1 MMGVQCNIT
10 SAYHPQSNGLD
21 ERFNQTLQRQL
32 LKYVNDEQTDWDLHL
47 DAVLFLYR
55 VSRQDLTKTSPFLLV
70 YGRQPKLP
78 VEFCFQSTGKEEKDD
93 TSGVVESEIKTSEHE
108 ANPQDN
114 LLDEEDA
121 SAEEQNS
128 SMSWN
133 NQDEGLQ
140 EHIRK
145 LVKIRKTALNNIKVA
160 QEHQQR
166 QYDAK
171 HCKDKAKYKVG
182 TLVLVKNSWKLT
194 CKGSKMDPNWLGPYH
209 IHEVLNKGTFRLSQ
223 VKDGKVLAQLY
234 NMTWLK
240 LYYSSDCPSC
250 HTSTRLCP
258 SCRKRCGAKKSC
270 PCRMSKRCCTEWCHP
285 GRSCTNCEESDV
297 IDLDE
302 YQPTVKCQQVP
313 QMWVQADDIILSE
326 VDEKDISSGGWLS
339 DNVING
345 CQNLL

>member
-32 LKYVNDEQTDWDLHL
+32 LKYVNDEQKDWDLHL
-47 DAVLFLYR
+47 DAVLFSYR
-55 VSRQDLTKTSPFLLV
+55 VSRQDSTKTSPFLLV

-78 VEFCFQSTGKEEKDD
+78 VEFCFQSTGKEGKDD

-128 SMSWN
+128 STSWN
-133 NQDEGLQ
+133 NHDEGLQ

-145 LVKIRKTALNNIKVA
+145 LVKIRKTALDNIKVA
-160 QEHQQR
+160 QERQKR

-182 TLVLVKNSWKLT
+182 TLVLVKNSQNSPT
-194 CKGSKMDPNWLGPYH
+194 KGPRWIQIG
-209 IHEVLNKGTFRLSQ
+209 
-223 VKDGKVLAQLY
+223 
-234 NMTWLK
+234 
-240 LYYSSDCPSC
+240 
-250 HTSTRLCP
+250 
-258 SCRKRCGAKKSC
+258 
-270 PCRMSKRCCTEWCHP
+270 
-285 GRSCTNCEESDV
+285 
-297 IDLDE
+297 
-302 YQPTVKCQQVP
+302 
-313 QMWVQADDIILSE
+313 
-326 VDEKDISSGGWLS
+326 
-339 DNVING
+339 
-345 CQNLL
+345 

>member
-108 ANPQDN
+108 ANPRDN
-114 LLDEEDA
+114 LLD
-121 SAEEQNS
+121 EEQNS

-133 NQDEGLQ
+133 NNDEGLQ

-145 LVKIRKTALNNIKVA
+145 LVKVRKTALDNIKAA
-160 QEHQQR
+160 QECQKR
-166 QYDAK
+166 QYNAK
-171 HCKDKAKYKVG
+171 HYKDKAKYKVG
-182 TLVLVKNSWKLT
+182 TLVLVKNSWKIT
-194 CKGSKMDPNWLGPYH
+194 CKGSKMDPNWLGPYC
-209 IHEVLNKGTFRLSQ
+209 IHEVLNKGTFQLSQ
-223 VKDGKVLAQLY
+223 VKDSKVLAQLY
-234 NMTWLK
+234 YT
-240 LYYSSDCPSC
+240 SDSV
-250 HTSTRLCP
+250 TR
-258 SCRKRCGAKKSC
+258 A
-270 PCRMSKRCCTEWCHP
+270 
-285 GRSCTNCEESDV
+285 
-297 IDLDE
+297 
-302 YQPTVKCQQVP
+302 VP
-313 QMWVQADDIILSE
+313 A
-326 VDEKDISSGGWLS
+326 G
-339 DNVING
+339 
-345 CQNLL
+345 

>member
-21 ERFNQTLQRQL
+21 ERLNQTLQRQL

-47 DAVLFLYR
+47 DAVLFSYR

-133 NQDEGLQ
+133 NHDESLQ

-145 LVKIRKTALNNIKVA
+145 LAKIRKTALDNIKVA
-160 QEHQQR
+160 QECQKR

-182 TLVLVKNSWKLT
+182 TLMLVKNSRKLAH
-194 CKGSKMDPNWLGPYH
+194 KGSKMDPNWLGPYR
-209 IHEVLNKGTFRLSQ
+209 IHDVLNKETFQLSR

-240 LYYSSDCPSC
+240 LYYTSDSVPLASC
-250 HTSTRLCP
+250 K
-258 SCRKRCGAKKSC
+258 CRKRCGAKKSC
-270 PCRMSKRCCTEWCHP
+270 PCTEWCHP
-285 GRSCTNCEESDV
+285 GRSCMNCEEHDV

-302 YQPTVKCQQVP
+302 YQPTAKHQWVP
-313 QMWVQADDIILSE
+313 QTWVKADDILSE
-326 VDEKDISSGGWLS
+326 VDERDISLIGS
-339 DNVING
+339 VISAFNLFFTIKGAIFNG
-345 CQNLL
+345 FC